1 MFNLLKN
8 IAINKNWFFEYS
20 RTDYQNLFSEM
31 ESNQVHLFVDPIVI
45 DSKFSDS
52 GDESK
57 TYSGKFML
65 LYSSDVDESYSEK
78 YDKYIKP
85 LMDESLTQV
94 KDAFICS
101 DLSINKFQT
110 VEVINLFDQNLDGIL
125 INYSI
130 TDND

>member
-1 MFNLLKN
+1 MYKLFKELAADNDWK
-8 IAINKNWFFEYS
+8 FEYS

-65 LYSSDVDESYSEK
+65 LYSSDIDESYSDK
-78 YDKYIKP
+78 YDRYIKP
-85 LMDESLTQV
+85 LIDESLTKI
-94 KDAFICS
+94 KDSFICS
-101 DLSINKFQT
+101 DLSINKFQS
-110 VEVINLFDQNLDGIL
+110 VEVINLFDYNLDGIL